1 MYRPLVVN
9 SLAFNF
15 LLGGPGGV
23 LRQREDDVVPQ
34 GLPDSSNSGPASA
47 VVTQSTPRKCV
58 ALMRSPSFKDG

>member
-23 LRQREDDVVPQ
+23 LQQREDDVVPQ
-34 GLPDSSNSGPASA
+34 GLPDPRIRALPA
-47 VVTQSTPRKCV
+47 QW
-58 ALMRSPSFKDG
+58 